1 MSPVWCRVEG
11 RSRTDLKASSSV
23 SSLSMREVRVV
34 MVLRDGEKEE
44 QGEGRQGR
52 GGEREGK
59 ESGGRREAIML
70 KGRCP
75 DACSY
80 NRLA

>member
-1 MSPVWCRVEG
+1 MWCRVEG

-44 QGEGRQGR
+44 QGGEGKGEEGRG
-52 GGEREGK
+52 
-59 ESGGRREAIML
+59 
-70 KGRCP
+70 KGRKVEEGEKQSCYCCLRSRMELHP
-75 DACSY
+75 
-80 NRLA
+80 

>member
-34 MVLRDGEKEE
+34 MVLRDREEE

-52 GGEREGK
+52 GGEREEK
-59 ESGGRREAIML
+59 ESGGRREATML

>member
-34 MVLRDGEKEE
+34 MVLMEGE
-44 QGEGRQGR
+44 EGRGKR
-52 GGEREGK
+52 GKVEE
-59 ESGGRREAIML
+59 GRRREEIML
-70 KGRCP
+70 EGRVHVVTIGLLS
-75 DACSY
+75 ASS
-80 NRLA
+80 